1 MSRRRWII
9 LVSLA
14 VLLLGAEVAVR
25 QWTAPKVCVQITNK
39 GEGAIEDLVVS
50 YAGSKVAAGRLP
62 VGRST
67 QVWIS
72 AGPKG
77 LLRLD
82 FKQKGNALTGFQIPE
97 FDPAQI
103 RRDGFKLVLVV
114 KSNQVERFMDDDP
127 LADRETL
134 EDRVRRWIRAETPV
148 ESRKP

>member
-14 VLLLGAEVAVR
+14 VLLLGAEVGVR

-50 YAGSKVAAGRLP
+50 YAGSQVAAGRLP

-67 QVWIS
+67 QVWVS

-82 FKQKGNALTGFQIPE
+82 FKQKGNALKGFQIP
-97 FDPAQI
+97 DIDLAQV

-114 KSNQVERFMDDDP
+114 KSNEIERFMDDDP

-134 EDRVRRWIRAETPV
+134 EDRVRRWIRAEP
-148 ESRKP
+148 EPAR